1 MEFEI
6 LDRTQVEIEPRKT
19 NKQVEYETIR
29 EAIKNGK
36 VYMPQADISK
46 NSIYVLLRKL
56 KKDGVNAVALA
67 MDKKTGRI
75 IVFQV
80 EKGV

>member
-19 NKQVEYETIR
+19 NKQVEFEFIR
-29 EAIKNGK
+29 DAIKSGK
-36 VYMPQADISK
+36 VYMPRADISK

-56 KKDGVNAVALA
+56 SKDNIKATWAK
-67 MDKKTGRI
+67 DKKTGRI
-75 IVFQV
+75 IVFRV
-80 EKGV
+80 E

>member
-36 VYMPQADISK
+36 VYMPRTDISK

-56 KKDGVNAVALA
+56 KKDDVNATWAI
-67 MDKKTGRI
+67 DKKTGSI

-80 EKGV
+80 E

>member
-1 MEFEI
+1 MEFEL
-6 LDRTQVEIEPRKT
+6 LDRKQVEIEPRKT

-29 EAIKNGK
+29 EAIKNRK
-36 VYMPQADISK
+36 VYMPRADISK

-56 KKDGVNAVALA
+56 KKDNVKATWA

-75 IVFQV
+75 IIFQV
-80 EKGV
+80 E

>member
-36 VYMPQADISK
+36 VYMPRAGISK

-56 KKDGVNAVALA
+56 SKNDIKATWAT
-67 MDKKTGRI
+67 DKKTGRI

-80 EKGV
+80 E

>member
-6 LDRTQVEIEPRKT
+6 LNRNQVEIEPRKT

-29 EAIKNGK
+29 EAIKNGY
-36 VYMPQADISK
+36 VYMPRTDISK

-56 KKDGVNAVALA
+56 SKNDIKATWAK
-67 MDKKTGRI
+67 DKKTGRI

-80 EKGV
+80 K

>member
-6 LDRTQVEIEPRKT
+6 LDRKQVIIEPRKT

-29 EAIKNGK
+29 EAIKNWK
-36 VYMPQADISK
+36 VYMPRADISK

-56 KKDGVNAVALA
+56 SKDNIKSTWAK
-67 MDKKTGRI
+67 DKNTGRI
-75 IVFQV
+75 IVFRV
-80 EKGV
+80 E

>member
-6 LDRTQVEIEPRKT
+6 LDRNQVEIEPRKT
-19 NKQVEYETIR
+19 HKQVEYETIS

-36 VYMPQADISK
+36 VYMPRAGIAK

-56 KKDGVNAVALA
+56 RKDEIKAAWA

-80 EKGV
+80 E

>member
-6 LDRTQVEIEPRKT
+6 LDRNQVEIEPRKT
-19 NKQVEYETIR
+19 NKQVQYETIK

-36 VYMPQADISK
+36 VYMPRADISK

-56 KKDGVNAVALA
+56 AKNDIKATWAT
-67 MDKKTGRI
+67 DKKTGRI

-80 EKGV
+80 E

>member
-6 LDRTQVEIEPRKT
+6 LDRNQVEIEPRKT

-36 VYMPQADISK
+36 VYMPRADISK

-56 KKDGVNAVALA
+56 TKSGIKATWAN
-67 MDKKTGRI
+67 DKKTGRI

-80 EKGV
+80 E

>member
-6 LDRTQVEIEPRKT
+6 LDRNQVEIEPRKT
-19 NKQVEYETIR
+19 NKQVEFETIR

-36 VYMPQADISK
+36 VYMPSSDISK

-56 KKDGVNAVALA
+56 SKNDIKATWAN
-67 MDKKTGRI
+67 DKNTGRI

-80 EKGV
+80 E

>member
-6 LDRTQVEIEPRKT
+6 LDRNQVEIEPRKT
-19 NKQVEYETIR
+19 NKQVEYETIK

-36 VYMPQADISK
+36 VYMPRADISK

-56 KKDGVNAVALA
+56 AKNGIKATWAN
-67 MDKKTGRI
+67 DKKTGRI
-75 IVFQV
+75 IVFRV
-80 EKGV
+80 E

>member
-6 LDRTQVEIEPRKT
+6 LDRNQVEIEPRKT

-36 VYMPQADISK
+36 VYMPQTAISK

-56 KKDGVNAVALA
+56 KKDDVNATCAI
-67 MDKKTGRI
+67 DKKTGRI

-80 EKGV
+80 E

>member
-6 LDRTQVEIEPRKT
+6 LDRNQVEIEPRKT
-19 NKQVEYETIR
+19 NKQVEYETIK

-36 VYMPQADISK
+36 VYMPRTDISK

-56 KKDGVNAVALA
+56 KKDGIKAVAWA

-75 IVFQV
+75 IVFQL
-80 EKGV
+80 E

>member
-36 VYMPQADISK
+36 VYMPRADISK

-56 KKDGVNAVALA
+56 TKSGIKATWAN
-67 MDKKTGRI
+67 DKNTGRI

-80 EKGV
+80 E

>member
-6 LDRTQVEIEPRKT
+6 LNRNQVEIEPRKT
-19 NKQVEYETIR
+19 SKQVEYETIR
-29 EAIKNGK
+29 EAIKSGK
-36 VYMPQADISK
+36 VYMPRADISK

-56 KKDGVNAVALA
+56 AKNGIKATWAK
-67 MDKKTGRI
+67 DKKTGRI

-80 EKGV
+80 E

>member
-6 LDRTQVEIEPRKT
+6 LDRNQVEIEPRKT

-36 VYMPQADISK
+36 VYMPRADISK

-56 KKDGVNAVALA
+56 SKDDIKATWA

-80 EKGV
+80 E

>member
-29 EAIKNGK
+29 EAIKSGK
-36 VYMPQADISK
+36 VYMPRADISK

-56 KKDGVNAVALA
+56 AKNGIKATWAKDKN
-67 MDKKTGRI
+67 TGRI

-80 EKGV
+80 A